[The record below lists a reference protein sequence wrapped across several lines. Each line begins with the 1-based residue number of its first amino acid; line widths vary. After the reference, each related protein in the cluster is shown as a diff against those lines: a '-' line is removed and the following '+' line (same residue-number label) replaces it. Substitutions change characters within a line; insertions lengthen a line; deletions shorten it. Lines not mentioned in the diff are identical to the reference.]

1 MAASRPPKPGLLAVE
16 LEGEIPIYR
25 QIIDGIRRQVAD
37 GLLPPGAALPSVR
50 QLATDLEINPN
61 TVSKSYLLLERDGIL
76 VSRRRK
82 GYYVAETAPDRARAG
97 DRTRLDEAVSDFLA
111 AGHGLGLSD
120 DSLLQALA
128 TRVAI
133 DSDNDEDGGK

>member
-1 MAASRPPKPGLLAVE
+1 MNAQEPPDTGLLTID
-16 LEGEIPIYR
+16 LESGTPIYR
-25 QIIDGIRRQVAD
+25 QIIQGIRHQVAA
-37 GLLPPGAALPSVR
+37 GRLSPGAALPSVR

-82 GYYVAETAPDRARAG
+82 GYYVAEAARDLARAG
-97 DRTRLDEAVSDFLA
+97 DRARLNDVVSDFLS
-111 AGHGLGLSD
+111 AGRELGLSD

-128 TRVAI
+128 TRVA
-133 DSDNDEDGGK
+133 DDEDGGS